1 MIKKYKN
8 HTIKIY
14 RATTLSGCQD
24 IMYYC
29 FRNIDNVEICSG
41 TGGLLGMCDMYAVY
55 HYIKNRVD
63 EYEK

>member
-1 MIKKYKN
+1 MIKNYKN

-41 TGGLLGMCDMYAVY
+41 TGGLLGMCDMYAV
-55 HYIKNRVD
+55 VS
-63 EYEK
+63 